1 MSAGFGISDAQ
12 LTRVKEICTTLSS
25 VGRAVVFGSR
35 SMGNYREGSDLDIC
49 LIDRGMTFSE
59 LLSIQSQIEN
69 LNLPIHCD
77 IIRFSTIQ
85 NDQLREH
92 IERAGVEL

>member
-1 MSAGFGISDAQ
+1 
-12 LTRVKEICTTLSS
+12 
-25 VGRAVVFGSR
+25 
-35 SMGNYREGSDLDIC
+35 
-49 LIDRGMTFSE
+49 MTFSE

-85 NDQLREH
+85 NDKLREH
-92 IERAGVEL
+92 IQRAGVEL

>member
-1 MSAGFGISDAQ
+1 MSTDIGISDAHLASIKAICSEQ
-12 LTRVKEICTTLSS
+12 FSVK
-25 VGRAVVFGSR
+25 RAVVFGSR
-35 SMGNYREGSDLDIC
+35 SLGNYREGSDLDIC
-49 LIDRGMTFSE
+49 LIDQGMTFSE

-85 NDQLREH
+85 NDKLREH
-92 IERAGVEL
+92 IQRAGVEL